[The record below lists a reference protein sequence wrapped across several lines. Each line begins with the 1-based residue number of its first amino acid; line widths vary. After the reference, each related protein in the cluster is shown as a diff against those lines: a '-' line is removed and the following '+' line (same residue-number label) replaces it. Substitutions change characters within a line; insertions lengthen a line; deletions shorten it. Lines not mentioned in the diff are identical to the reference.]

1 MSKGHV
7 LSGLKNIAF
16 NLYWYSRES
25 SPLTLPPKVASV
37 FVWFILS
44 RILSRFVRKKDGK
57 ITVAFTSI
65 YFNGNARAV
74 FEYMTEKFQD
84 KYSCYWIARNIVTFK
99 YLRKLKKPVIYLC
112 FPFAASNLVANTSV
126 LVTNDSYLRFIFGK
140 KIKTV
145 QLWHGEGGK
154 GASKP
159 DIPGIQCVPS
169 QYIKKRYIELWNID
183 PEKLFVTGYA
193 RMDFLYRY
201 LNIPRKY
208 LLRELSIREGRKIIL
223 YAPTFDVGLWPWG
236 DEYKGFEE
244 LCRFCKERKLTLI
257 IRLHPLAKVSK
268 RKLRKIVKKYPNVHL
283 YDMAKEP
290 DTMKLLA
297 VADILITAWSSID
310 NEFFLTER
318 PIIYLEKDK
327 EFFVERRGKMKI
339 PIEYR
344 AGEVVSNVEEFYK
357 ALERVLARGNA
368 HKEKQRR
375 LLKLLHGRVDGKA
388 TERVVQIIE
397 DYLRRD
403 A

>member
-1 MSKGHV
+1 MIEKNLRTTIKEMLFWYARENRIIFLPFHASLLLLWIGSRK
-7 LSGLKNIAF
+7 LFLK
-16 NLYWYSRES
+16 
-25 SPLTLPPKVASV
+25 KQ
-37 FVWFILS
+37 
-44 RILSRFVRKKDGK
+44 
-57 ITVAFTSI
+57 ITNRNEKPVIAFTSV

-74 FEYMTEKFQD
+74 FEYMTEKLEG
-84 KYSCYWIARNIVTFK
+84 KYSCYWIARNMVTFK
-99 YLRKLKKPVIYLC
+99 YLRKLKKPVVYLY
-112 FPFAASNLVANTSV
+112 FPFTASNLVANTSV

-169 QYIKKRYIELWNID
+169 QYIKERYIELWNID

-201 LNIPRKY
+201 LNTPREH

-244 LCRFCKERKLTLI
+244 LCRFCKEREFTLI
-257 IRLHPLAKVSK
+257 LRLHPLAKVSK
-268 RKLRKIVKKYPNVHL
+268 RKLRRLVKKYPNVYL

-290 DTMKLLA
+290 DTMKMLA

-344 AGEVVSNVEEFYK
+344 AGEVVSNVEELYK
-357 ALERVLARGNA
+357 ALERVLARGNVY
-368 HKEKQRR
+368 KEKQRR

-388 TERVVQIIE
+388 TERVVHIIE
-397 DYLRRD
+397 DYLRRNG
-403 A
+403 